1 MKAFGPAPVRIM
13 QRRSLFWEVRELMAW
28 GSWVRRGVLRAFS
41 LVGRE
46 IVRWAI
52 VPVLRWVRRVRID
65 IVMAGLIQL

>member
-1 MKAFGPAPVRIM
+1 
-13 QRRSLFWEVRELMAW
+13 
-28 GSWVRRGVLRAFS
+28 LRAFS